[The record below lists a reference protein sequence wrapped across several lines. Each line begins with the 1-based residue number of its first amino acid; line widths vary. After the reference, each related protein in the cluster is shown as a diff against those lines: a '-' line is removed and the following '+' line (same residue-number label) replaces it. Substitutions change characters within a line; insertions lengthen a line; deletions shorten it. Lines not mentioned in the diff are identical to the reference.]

1 MHVKAK
7 VRKWGNSLGLVL
19 PKEVVDAEGI
29 KENQEIDFYIPKKV
43 DLSKVFGTLKTKMTG
58 QAFKDSV
65 RDLSE

>member
-1 MHVKAK
+1 MHVKVK

-29 KENQEIDFYIPKKV
+29 EENQELDFYIPKKV
-43 DLSKVFGTLKTKMTG
+43 DLSAVFGTLKRKMTG
-58 QAFKDSV
+58 QQFKDSV